1 MVDLV
6 ITFGFIAICIVI
18 ALFMVGSVAW
28 LILQLPSQD
37 EAERLEELHR
47 QLGAAEDERARRLVW
62 LWYYADRSGNP
73 KAAHEFEQ
81 KYRDEVAKNRRASDE
96 RWERIMRLRQ
106 PYTDEEIEHILSQ
119 PVVKK
124 RR

>member
-28 LILQLPSQD
+28 LILRFPSQD
-37 EAERLEELHR
+37 EAERLEELHH

-73 KAAHEFEQ
+73 KAAREFEQ
-81 KYRDEVAKNRRASDE
+81 KYRDEVSKNRRASDE
-96 RWERIMRLRQ
+96 RWEQIMRLRQ
-106 PYTDEEIEHILSQ
+106 PYTDEEIEQILSQ